1 MTKLNHH
8 RQQSKIIEQWKT
20 ELIKWVK
27 MLKSW
32 GNENKML
39 SKWETKKRKKW
50 TNIIYQGIK
59 EERKGEV
66 IILKLMT
73 EGIMDRK
80 MEDSFQ
86 SKLKYWNNSETEILK
101 ERKTWYKTGR
111 RKLGGI
117 KTYGMKYWRLKK
129 GE

>member
-20 ELIKWVK
+20 ELIRWVK

-66 IILKLMT
+66 IVLKMMT
-73 EGIMDRK
+73 EGIIDRK
-80 MEDSFQ
+80 MEYSFQ
-86 SKLKYWNNSETEILK
+86 SKLKYWETVEEIIV
-101 ERKTWYKTGR
+101 
-111 RKLGGI
+111 KL
-117 KTYGMKYWRLKK
+117 KYWKKEKPDIRL
-129 GE
+129 GEEN